1 MNIDLIILLLILILL
16 TFMFVREVFAIEV
29 AAFIAVSLLLVFN
42 IISIDDA
49 ISGFSN
55 HAVVTIAS
63 IFIISRCLVKTGFL
77 EVLSDFFYTKAS
89 QNKWF
94 TIFIFL
100 LITSIISGF
109 VNNTAAVAIFIPLAI
124 NICQR
129 FHISPTK
136 VLLPLSYA
144 SIFGGTLTIIGTS
157 TNLIVVSMMGE
168 SPFKMFDFLYLGLI
182 FLAVGTVYNLILVR
196 LLPSRSPIVS
206 LTQKYHLRTFLTEFR
221 VRSNSKLIGK
231 KPIDFKLSKEYN
243 LQILKVIRG
252 EKEFE
257 QNIFTNNLQRLIVHE
272 NDIFLVQVNVKNMI
286 KLKDKFNLALLSDIK
301 LNQEELQGDDHV
313 LVEGLITQ
321 GSKLIGRTLNQFN
334 FRTRFSAFALAI
346 KRQTELVREKI
357 AHVTLQ
363 FSDTILVLVPKEGL
377 DKMRSSNDILI
388 LEELDIHIHKNKY
401 WWVSLAVIP
410 IVVLLTS
417 FGLMSITKAVL
428 LGSIFLVSIGVISTQ
443 DAYSAID
450 WSVVFLIAA
459 LIPIGV
465 ALENTGA
472 HSIIGQIIIDAC
484 DFLMLYYNSNNVY
497 ISVLYL
503 FTFVLSAFFS
513 NAAVAIILVPIA
525 LSISST
531 VGIDSRPLLVAVC
544 FGASASFMTPMGYQT
559 NMMVYAPG
567 QYRFKDYLYAGF
579 PLTVIFWIIA
589 SIGIPVFWPLGS

>member
-1 MNIDLIILLLILILL
+1 MNIDLIILALILILL
-16 TFMFVREVFAIEV
+16 TFLFVREIFAIEV
-29 AAFIAVSLLLVFN
+29 AAFIAVSLLLIFD
-42 IISIDDA
+42 IISIEEA

-63 IFIISRCLVKTGFL
+63 IFVISRCLVKTGFL
-77 EVLSDFFYTKAS
+77 EVLSDFFYTKAT

-129 FHISPTK
+129 FHISPSK

-144 SIFGGTLTIIGTS
+144 SIFGGTLTVIGTS
-157 TNLIVVSMMGE
+157 TNLIVVSMMGQ
-168 SPFKMFDFLYLGLI
+168 SPFKMFDFFQLGLI

-206 LTQKYHLRTFLTEFR
+206 LTQKYHIRTFLTEFR

-231 KPIDFKLSKEYN
+231 KSIDFKLSKEFN

-252 EKEFE
+252 EKEFHH
-257 QNIFTNNLQRLIVHE
+257 NLQRMIIHE

-301 LNQEELQGDDHV
+301 LNQEELQGDDQV
-313 LVEGLITQ
+313 LVEGLVTQ
-321 GSKLIGRTLNQFN
+321 GSKLIGRTLSQFN
-334 FRTRFSAFALAI
+334 FRSKFSAFALAI

-357 AHVTLQ
+357 AHVKLQ
-363 FSDTILVLVPKEGL
+363 FSDTILVLVPRADL
-377 DKMRSSNDILI
+377 NKMRNSDDILI

-410 IVVLLTS
+410 IVVLLSS

-428 LGSIFLVSIGVISTQ
+428 LGSIFLVSLGVISTQ

-459 LIPIGV
+459 LIPVGV

-472 HSIIGQIIIDAC
+472 HTLIGQLIIDVC
-484 DFLMLYYNSNNVY
+484 DYLKVYYNSNNVY
-497 ISVLYL
+497 ISILYL
-503 FTFVLSAFFS
+503 FTFILSAFFS

-525 LSISST
+525 LSISSS

-567 QYRFKDYLYAGF
+567 QYKFNDYFFAGL
-579 PLTVIFWIIA
+579 PLTIIFWIIA
-589 SIGIPVFWPLGS
+589 SICIPIFWPLV